1 MNKPSI
7 FLPLALI
14 IIGALW
20 FLRATDILPP
30 SYIILAIALCVAGI
44 LVLIFDGINKQSIVA
59 GPLLIYCGIAVYL
72 FYREIMNLSP
82 LIALGMVVSGILML
96 LARSNLIPDK
106 GRSVPPPINHQ

>member
-7 FLPLALI
+7 FWPLVLI

-30 SYIILAIALCVAGI
+30 SYIILAIALCTAGVA
-44 LVLIFDGINKQSIVA
+44 VLIFDGINKQSVVA

-72 FYREIMNLSP
+72 FYRELLHLSP
-82 LIALGMVVSGILML
+82 LVALGMVVAGMLML
-96 LARSNLIPDK
+96 LARRDLVPDK
-106 GRSVPPPINHQ
+106 INPPAKNSQL